1 MTMTSQFSDMTS
13 HQISYDV
20 ALFFF
25 SFAFRGVMKIFFY
38 KGLAR
43 NSKIGIPPSEF
54 CPISGDWGE
63 LDIKSGMNVCNKMLL
78 NAAKGQGN
86 SFYHFWDIKGNSK
99 GGGRARVK
107 LPLPRLGLKQ
117 AKVQC
122 FFFKYLWHS
131 LNSRPGL
138 QCHWQCQWQCHCNNY
153 TCSKIWNIH
162 WRHSFISSSWIYSGE
177 KLATS
182 VSPFMLHY

>member
-13 HQISYDV
+13 HQIFYDV

-86 SFYHFWDIKGNSK
+86 SFYHF
-99 GGGRARVK
+99 
-107 LPLPRLGLKQ
+107 
-117 AKVQC
+117 
-122 FFFKYLWHS
+122 
-131 LNSRPGL
+131 
-138 QCHWQCQWQCHCNNY
+138 
-153 TCSKIWNIH
+153 
-162 WRHSFISSSWIYSGE
+162 
-177 KLATS
+177 
-182 VSPFMLHY
+182 